1 MRRGARIVADRFRFT
16 NEIRFDA
23 REEWLYVAETTGK
36 RVSRLRARMDGSLTD
51 REVYGPGDLG
61 AGLIDGIAF
70 GSYGNLWAPM
80 IFVDRLIAITPDGD
94 VIEFLGD
101 GAPTATVRFESAF
114 ATGEPVP
121 FDITMACGGS
131 ICPWLASVTC
141 GGPDLRTVYLGGLK
155 ATSIPFFQSPVSGL
169 PLAHW

>member
-1 MRRGARIVADRFRFT
+1 MTLLREARGPNPLIGFRVDPKSVERIGRDLQRP
-16 NEIRFDA
+16 ECI
-23 REEWLYVAETTGK
+23 L
-36 RVSRLRARMDGSLTD
+36 DGSLTD
-51 REVYGPGDLG
+51 REVYGPGNLG

-70 GSYGNLWAPM
+70 DSYGNLWATM
-80 IFVDRLIAITPDGD
+80 IFADRLIAITPDGD
-94 VIEFLGD
+94 VIELLDDGD
-101 GAPTATVRFESAF
+101 PTATARFESAF

-121 FDITMACGGS
+121 FDITMACGSS
-131 ICPWLASVTC
+131 ICPWLASVTF